1 MPYYFNTAERAPL
14 ERRPGV
20 NLRTA
25 WMENLL
31 LSQVEL
37 DPNAEVP
44 AHQHP
49 EEQVTIVV
57 RGEIT
62 MTIGGETRLYKVGDS
77 CLIPSD
83 VAHGVVAG
91 AEGATMFDVFTPL
104 RKDLQY

>member
-1 MPYYFNTAERAPL
+1 MSYYFNAADRAPL

-31 LSQVEL
+31 LSQVEIAP
-37 DPNAEVP
+37 DTDVP
-44 AHQHP
+44 AHNHP
-49 EEQVTIVV
+49 EEQITIIV
-57 RGEIT
+57 RGEAT

-77 CLIPSD
+77 CLIPSN
-83 VAHGVVAG
+83 VEHGVKAG
-91 AEGATMFDVFTPL
+91 AEGVIMIDVFSPI